1 MLSAKGLK
9 QVLKTPYARALFGE
23 AERGIS
29 NFPSRIPVPNK
40 EVARE
45 VALQSRLATGK
56 LTGSNKFDVA
66 GEPMLAKMRDSQKN
80 LIKIQPDDPKTGT
93 KARSDSKRTLRA
105 TPKGEDETAAI
116 NKLKRKA
123 AKQNDSLM
131 HQTVAGRKK
140 SIVEHDVALRAGGD
154 NERLSISDPFF
165 KDFKDAIEQKVYNKF
180 GDKGKYIV
188 TIDEISGGVRIIK
201 RDTYN
206 KYRKPSEQRG
216 ITIEPG
222 EDIDRAL
229 KRLK

>member
-1 MLSAKGLK
+1 MSLTKGVK
-9 QVLKTPYARALFGE
+9 QLLKTPVARALFGE
-23 AERGIS
+23 AERGVS

-45 VALQSRLATGK
+45 VALQSRLATGS
-56 LTGSNKFDVA
+56 LTNSNKFEIK
-66 GEPMLAKMRDSQKN
+66 GEPMLAKVRDSKKN
-80 LIKIQPDDPKTGT
+80 LIKIQPDGPTGT

-105 TPKGEDETAAI
+105 TPKGEDEAAAI

-123 AKQNDSLM
+123 TKQNQSLM
-131 HQTVAGRKK
+131 HQQVAGKRK

-165 KDFKDAIEQKVYNKF
+165 KDFKDSIEQKIYNKF

-188 TIDEISGGVRIIK
+188 TIDDVSGGVRIIR
-201 RDTYN
+201 RDAYD

-222 EDIDRAL
+222 EDIEKAL